1 MIPLGPVVARSRV
14 GVARAAAWSYLVEP
28 ERRAEWW
35 PELRLDARVGGEVA
49 ERWSEGEGDDAVS
62 RDASGTVDVWVEGH
76 AVGFTWREAGD
87 ERDTAVLVTLR
98 TQGLDTGITVTETGF
113 DALPAPA
120 ERAAASQ
127 EGWQVLL
134 RDLTAALEA
143 AQAAGVFGE
152 RETLSFAAAV
162 AGSGA
167 GAVLEAEGDGDAG
180 EHGAEPE
187 PGAELELVEP
197 EIDGEIDAV
206 GDASPVAEIEVEAE
220 PQVGDHPELETG
232 PIAVVSDD
240 EGETD
245 DADADVVADSES
257 VKSDV
262 ALEESDAADTAEVNL
277 DQTIRIDRSEL
288 DAALAAGEA
297 EEAGAADTIED
308 LDTSEAVDAPANDAA
323 ENDDEHHD
331 DDSTGDPDFDALIR
345 GD

>member
-134 RDLTAALEA
+134 RDLTVALEA
-143 AQAAGVFGE
+143 AQAAGAFGE

-167 GAVLEAEGDGDAG
+167 GAALEAEGDGEAG
-180 EHGAEPE
+180 EHGA
-187 PGAELELVEP
+187 ALELVEP
-197 EIDGEIDAV
+197 EIDGEIDAAS
-206 GDASPVAEIEVEAE
+206 DASPVAEIEVEAE

-232 PIAVVSDD
+232 PIALVSDD
-240 EGETD
+240 EGEAEAD
-245 DADADVVADSES
+245 DADADAVADSES
-257 VKSDV
+257 VDGGV
-262 ALEESDAADTAEVNL
+262 AFDESDASDTAEVHL
-277 DQTIRIDRSEL
+277 DQTIRIDRAEL

-297 EEAGAADTIED
+297 EEAEAAGTTQAADTTED
-308 LDTSEAVDAPANDAA
+308 VDVPVNDAGA
-323 ENDDEHHD
+323 HDGADEHDD

>member
-134 RDLTAALEA
+134 RDLTVALEA
-143 AQAAGVFGE
+143 AQAAGAFGE

-167 GAVLEAEGDGDAG
+167 GAALEAEGDGEAG
-180 EHGAEPE
+180 EHGA
-187 PGAELELVEP
+187 ALELVEP
-197 EIDGEIDAV
+197 EIDGEIDAAS
-206 GDASPVAEIEVEAE
+206 DASPVAEIEVEAE

-232 PIAVVSDD
+232 PIALVSDD
-240 EGETD
+240 EGEAD
-245 DADADVVADSES
+245 GADADAVADSVS
-257 VKSDV
+257 VDGDV
-262 ALEESDAADTAEVNL
+262 ALDESDASDTAEVHL

-297 EEAGAADTIED
+297 EEAEAAGTIKD
-308 LDTSEAVDAPANDAA
+308 VDTSEAVDAPANDAA
-323 ENDDEHHD
+323 ENDDEHD